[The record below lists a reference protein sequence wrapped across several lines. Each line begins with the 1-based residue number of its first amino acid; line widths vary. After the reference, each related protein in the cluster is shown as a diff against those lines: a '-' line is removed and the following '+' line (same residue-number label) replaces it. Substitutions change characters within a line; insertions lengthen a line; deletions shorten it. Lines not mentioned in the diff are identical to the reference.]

1 MRLIP
6 DMHIHIQ
13 NMRAKSVYFLCAKEL
28 VLTRWKKLCLHIIY
42 EHYQIYYKY
51 ILKKYR
57 TIKSVNSRKQ
67 LF

>member
-6 DMHIHIQ
+6 DMHIYIQ

-51 ILKKYR
+51 I
-57 TIKSVNSRKQ
+57 
-67 LF
+67 